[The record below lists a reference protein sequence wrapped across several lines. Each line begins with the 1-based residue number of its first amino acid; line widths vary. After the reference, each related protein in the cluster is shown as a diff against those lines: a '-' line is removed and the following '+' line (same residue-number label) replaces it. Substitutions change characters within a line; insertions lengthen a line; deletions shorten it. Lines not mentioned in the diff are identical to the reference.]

1 MSPAVASDETVVLT
15 NGYTQEPKVN
25 ALYDGAEVEVVA
37 DIDNQNRPY
46 GYLEFGASE
55 FAARCKS
62 RDRRSF
68 AYKFIKRLF
77 DIVFSSC
84 VIAVGF
90 IPGLLLSVAI
100 AIDTKG
106 TPIYFQERV
115 GKWGKTFRI
124 YKFRTMVADS
134 DDVEKYFTSEQL
146 EVWKRERKVE
156 DDPRVTNLGRILR
169 STSIDEIP
177 QFLNVLLGSMSVIG
191 CRPITKDEI
200 EQHFSFADASELLS
214 MRPGVSGLWQAT
226 SRNEATFESGE
237 RQSIELDYV
246 RHSGLIMDA
255 KCFIGTFSAAF
266 GKNRTGR

>member
-1 MSPAVASDETVVLT
+1 MSPAVTSDETVVLT

-37 DIDNQNRPY
+37 DIDNPNRPY
-46 GYLEFGASE
+46 GYLEIGASE

-62 RDRRSF
+62 HDRRSF

-90 IPGLLLSVAI
+90 IPGLLLSAAI

-146 EVWKRERKVE
+146 EVWKRERKVSN
-156 DDPRVTNLGRILR
+156 DPRITTLGKLLRVTSL
-169 STSIDEIP
+169 DELP
-177 QFLNVLLGSMSVIG
+177 QFVNVLQNNISIIG
-191 CRPITKDEI
+191 PRAVSCEELANYEPQDLPI
-200 EQHFSFADASELLS
+200 LLS
-214 MRPGVSGLWQAT
+214 VPQGITGAWQT
-226 SRNEATFESGE
+226 GPRNEASFENGQ
-237 RQSIELDYV
+237 RQRIELEYV
-246 RHSGLIMDA
+246 KTASLGSDLKI
-255 KCFIGTFSAAF
+255 FLGTFSIMF
-266 GKNRTGR
+266 GKNKTGR